1 MAAGRAIRELWEEN
15 PFLLAAAIAP
25 IVFGATFAIVWWAL
39 NPGGSGAAA
48 TAVATVEQSAA
59 GERIAARFEAA
70 VERGEATVGLRPA
83 QPRITAGDAAAVT
96 GTGAAG
102 GTAGGAASEAAA
114 DPVAASEAAVVTEA
128 TPIESLPALSEVAT
142 ERLDPGAM
150 QYGGDGAAG
159 SILPR
164 ANGIVR
170 SSGPPYQTSWQ
181 LLVPQ
186 ASLYASIV
194 KVGLTPDGAMGAPDN
209 PEVIGWFREG
219 PRPGDFG
226 NVLLTGHLDYT
237 DVYGKKGEGV
247 CYRLRDV
254 ELGAQIYVRD
264 AERNLVYVYQV
275 EERATVDPL
284 DPSVNRYLSQGPG
297 ALLTLITCQGAFD
310 EEAHDY
316 SHRLVLVSRLLS
328 TTRA

>member
-15 PFLLAAAIAP
+15 PYLLAAAIAP

-39 NPGGSGAAA
+39 NAGGGEAAPA
-48 TAVATVEQSAA
+48 APVVVQSAA
-59 GERIAARFEAA
+59 GEQIAARFEAA
-70 VERGEATVGLRPA
+70 VERGEATVGLKPA
-83 QPRITAGDAAAVT
+83 QPRFAATAAVP
-96 GTGAAG
+96 
-102 GTAGGAASEAAA
+102 AGGAAAEGAAE
-114 DPVAASEAAVVTEA
+114 DPVAASEAAVATES

-150 QYGGDGAAG
+150 EYGGDGEAG
-159 SILPR
+159 SILPI

-170 SSGPPYQTSWQ
+170 SSGPPYRTSWQ

-194 KVGLTPDGAMGAPDN
+194 KVGLTPGGAMGAPDN

-237 DVYGKKGEGV
+237 DVYGDKGVGV

-254 ELGAQIYVRD
+254 EIGSQIYVRD

-297 ALLTLITCQGAFD
+297 ALLTLITCDGRFD
-310 EEAHDY
+310 SETNDY
-316 SHRLVLVSRLLS
+316 SQRLVLVSRLLQ